1 MRANDRFYQPSRMLG
16 WNWQEII
23 VGMAGGPPADDD
35 SDMDV
40 GVAVEIVAKSC
51 NLRVL
56 SNVSLEAVL
65 ANRIEVLRL

>member
-1 MRANDRFYQPSRMLG
+1 M
-16 WNWQEII
+16 
-23 VGMAGGPPADDD
+23 GMAGGPPADDD